1 MKEIQEFFMCD
12 SCMNKDF
19 KLVYNFSLRFHGVN
33 FSDDLIYD
41 RCIDEIYECTKCSK
55 TFSKKQIEEG
65 LTAIKRKRKEPTA

>member
-12 SCMNKDF
+12 SCKNKDF
-19 KLVYNFSLRFHGVN
+19 KLVYNFSMRFHRVN

-41 RCIDEIYECTKCSK
+41 RCTDEIYQCTECNK

-65 LTAIKRKRKEPTA
+65 LTEIKRKRKEPTA